1 MSEQNRDDET
11 RALPVDD
18 AQRLPVEDETQQLP
32 ATSGREAADAGRGDT
47 RRLPVSDDTRPLPGE
62 SSAGSSS
69 RPDDPLAIFDEP
81 QRTGRPTSE
90 AAPTAPADG
99 TPLESVPPERR
110 GPRTATI
117 VWGFL
122 VLALGVGLLADAAG
136 ARIDVELAAI
146 VLLGLAGAVLVLGS
160 LVSAVRRRR
169 G

>member
-1 MSEQNRDDET
+1 MSDHDRDDET
-11 RALPVDD
+11 RPLPADRTQRLPVDD
-18 AQRLPVEDETQQLP
+18 ETRKLP
-32 ATSGREAADAGRGDT
+32 ATNGPQPADADHDDT
-47 RRLPVSDDTRPLPGE
+47 RRLHVSDDTRPFPGG

-69 RPDDPLAIFDEP
+69 RLDDPLAIFDEP
-81 QRTGRPTSE
+81 QRTAGPTTE
-90 AAPTAPADG
+90 PAATAPAG
-99 TPLESVPPERR
+99 GSPIASAPPERR

-146 VLLGLAGAVLVLGS
+146 VLLGLAGIVLVLGS
-160 LVSAVRRRR
+160 LVSAARRRK